1 MPDSARKPASDN
13 PPLSA
18 MRELRGRRYAL
29 RSGDRLRPLDEGDTI
44 IGRGTASDILLD
56 DALVSR
62 RHARLRV
69 TGGTVTLL
77 DLGSRN
83 GVLLNGQRVE
93 GEVVLEHGDR
103 IGIGS
108 VELGLVEA
116 PRNEERLPRESG
128 RYANRTLTDFR
139 PPSAP
144 PVDAE
149 EETTCTAHAFDLLTG
164 VVDKALVAGRADE
177 VSRLLFSHL
186 ERFAADCE
194 AGKKLP
200 PDTREAVA
208 HYAVKLA
215 EATGQ
220 PAWLDLLFRIYGA
233 DAAPLPLEAVD
244 ALYRLLRRVR
254 GTSRSLLK
262 AYLERLHD
270 RTPDFGPA
278 ERFAVKRTEGLLQIM
293 AD

>member
-1 MPDSARKPASDN
+1 MPRRKPPVRHTPSICSPEWSTKRWWRAA
-13 PPLSA
+13 PTRSA
-18 MRELRGRRYAL
+18 GYY
-29 RSGDRLRPLDEGDTI
+29 SPI
-44 IGRGTASDILLD
+44 S
-56 DALVSR
+56 
-62 RHARLRV
+62 
-69 TGGTVTLL
+69 
-77 DLGSRN
+77 
-83 GVLLNGQRVE
+83 
-93 GEVVLEHGDR
+93 
-103 IGIGS
+103 
-108 VELGLVEA
+108 
-116 PRNEERLPRESG
+116 
-128 RYANRTLTDFR
+128 
-139 PPSAP
+139 
-144 PVDAE
+144 
-149 EETTCTAHAFDLLTG
+149 
-164 VVDKALVAGRADE
+164 K
-177 VSRLLFSHL
+177 
-186 ERFAADCE
+186 

-200 PDTREAVA
+200 QDTREAVA

-270 RTPDFGPA
+270 RTPGFGPA